1 MNDGEFRHVGF
12 IGLGVMGV
20 PMATNLLRSG
30 YALTVHD
37 LDATRA
43 EPLIELGATWA
54 EDAASVARGSDV
66 VITIVPD
73 SPDVVAAAE
82 GPAGLLAGGHPHLVW
97 IDMSTISPVTAQ
109 QLAEAAAACGIEMLD
124 APVSGGQK
132 GAIEATLS
140 IMVGGPSPVLERC
153 IPLLQ
158 CMGTTIVHIGERVG
172 AGQVA
177 KACNQMVVGVTIGVV
192 AEALT
197 VGAKA
202 GVDPAKIRSALLGGF
217 AQSRVLDLHG
227 QRMLDRAF
235 EPGFRI
241 HLHQKDMAIATSMA
255 RAYGAA
261 VPLSALTLEL
271 MNALAASGQAGSDHS
286 ALVQVYERLAEHC
299 ISPTSEPRAL
309 LHADGDRD
317 G

>member
-1 MNDGEFRHVGF
+1 VSTGEFRQVGF

-20 PMATNLLRSG
+20 PMAGNLLRSG
-30 YALTVHD
+30 YAVTVHD
-37 LDATRA
+37 LDASRA
-43 EPLIELGATWA
+43 EPLLELGATWA
-54 EDAASVARGSDV
+54 EDAASVARACDV

-82 GPAGLLAGGHPHLVW
+82 GPSGLLAGGHPHMVW
-97 IDMSTISPVTAQ
+97 IDMSTISPVTAR
-109 QLAEAAAACGIEMLD
+109 QLAEAAADLEIDMLD

-140 IMVGGPSPVLERC
+140 IMVGGPSATLERC
-153 IPLLQ
+153 RPLLE
-158 CMGTTIVHIGERVG
+158 CMGTTIVHIGEQVG

-177 KACNQMVVGVTIGVV
+177 KACNQMVVGVTIAVV
-192 AEALT
+192 AEAL
-197 VGAKA
+197 VIGAKA

-227 QRMLDRAF
+227 QRMLDRTF

-241 HLHQKDMAIATSMA
+241 RLHQKDLAIATSMA
-255 RAYGAA
+255 RSYGAA

-271 MNALAASGQAGSDHS
+271 MNGLAAAGNGESDHS
-286 ALVQVYERLAEHC
+286 ALVQVYERLAETTV
-299 ISPTSEPRAL
+299 SN
-309 LHADGDRD
+309 G
-317 G
+317 